1 LAVALQFCVWSV
13 GGSDYGTDRDTS

>member
-13 GGSDYGTDRDTS
+13 DGSDYGTDRDTS